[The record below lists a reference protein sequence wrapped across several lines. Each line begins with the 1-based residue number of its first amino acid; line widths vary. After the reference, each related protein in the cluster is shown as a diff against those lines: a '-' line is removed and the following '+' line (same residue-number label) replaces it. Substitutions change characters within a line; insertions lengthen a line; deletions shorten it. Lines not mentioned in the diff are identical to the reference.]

1 MKRRHRTIHARVWF
15 FLAVV
20 LPLAFLTILSMR
32 QTTPLDRPAVLIEAP
47 GGEVAR

>member
-1 MKRRHRTIHARVWF
+1 MKRAHRTVHARLWSV
-15 FLAVV
+15 LVVV
-20 LPLAFLTILSMR
+20 LPLAFLAILSMR